1 MATFLY
7 RARDKRGTLLTGAV
21 EAEDEAF
28 VLNKLKQ
35 AGNAVVAIEKQ
46 TQAKVQ
52 VEGLLNFIQKV
63 RPQDILLF
71 TRQLAT
77 LLKSGISLTSAV
89 MSIREQTKNK
99 IMRDV
104 LEQINKDIQGGVSL
118 SDSLAKHPDVFSEF
132 FVSMIK
138 VGETGGILE
147 EVLDRLVQLG
157 TQDLEINSRI
167 KSAVSYPIILVVVA
181 VIVVSFI
188 MISIIPKFVTIFE
201 TYEAK
206 LPFSTNLLLG
216 ASLAF
221 RKTWYL
227 LLAAMIGFVF
237 WLRNFMRKEEG
248 KYKIDSMIVKLPLIG
263 PLYLKVVIAQFAR
276 TLGGLV
282 RSGVAMVEA
291 LTVTEKT
298 VANLVIKKIIRN
310 VRDSIIKGE
319 SLSEPFKASGIFPV
333 MVIQMISIGEK
344 TGKLEQML
352 FDVAE
357 FYDREIE
364 YAIRNMTAVLEPML
378 LLIMGSMV
386 AFIALSV
393 LLPIFNLIKVFKH

>member
-7 RARDKRGTLLTGAV
+7 RARDKRGALVTGTIEAPDEGAV
-21 EAEDEAF
+21 
-28 VLNKLKQ
+28 VSGVRQ
-35 AGNAVVAIEKQ
+35 AGNTVVSIEKQ

-52 VEGLLNFIQKV
+52 VEGLLSFIQKV

-77 LLKSGISLTSAV
+77 MLKSGISLTSAV
-89 MSIREQTKNK
+89 MSIREQTKNT

-118 SDSLAKHPDVFSEF
+118 SDSLAKHPDIFSEF
-132 FVSMIK
+132 FVSMIS

-157 TQDLEINSRI
+157 TQDLEISSRI

-188 MISIIPKFVTIFE
+188 LISIIPKFVVIFE

-206 LPFSTNLLLG
+206 LPLTTSILLG
-216 ASLAF
+216 VSSVF

-227 LLAAMIGFVF
+227 LLGGLVGFVL
-237 WLRNFMRKEEG
+237 WLRNFMRKDEG
-248 KYKIDSMIVKLPLIG
+248 KYKIDSMVVRLPLFG
-263 PLYLKVVIAQFAR
+263 QLYLKVVIAQFAR

-298 VANLVIKKIIRN
+298 ISNLVVRKVIRN
-310 VRDSIIKGE
+310 VRDSIVKGE
-319 SLSEPFKASGIFPV
+319 TLSEPFKASGIFPV

-364 YAIRNMTAVLEPML
+364 YAIRNMTAVLEPLL

-393 LLPIFNLIKVFKH
+393 LLPIFNLIKVFRH

>member
-1 MATFLY
+1 MATFSY
-7 RARDKRGTLLTGAV
+7 RARDKRGMLLTGTV
-21 EAEDEAF
+21 EAEDESA
-28 VLNKLKQ
+28 VLNNLKQ
-35 AGNAVVAIEKQ
+35 AGNAVVSIEKE
-46 TQAKVQ
+46 TQAKMQ
-52 VEGLLNFIQKV
+52 MEGLLNFIQKV

-77 LLKSGISLTSAV
+77 LLKSGISLTTAV

-99 IMRDV
+99 IMQDV

-118 SDSLAKHPDVFSEF
+118 SDSLAKHPGVFSEF
-132 FVSMIK
+132 FVSMIR

-157 TQDLEINSRI
+157 TQDLEISSRI
-167 KSAVSYPIILVVVA
+167 KSAMSYPIILVVVA
-181 VIVVSFI
+181 IAVVSFI
-188 MISIIPKFVTIFE
+188 LISIIPKFVTIFD
-201 TYEAK
+201 TYEAR
-206 LPFSTNLLLG
+206 LPLTTRILL
-216 ASLAF
+216 AVSLIF

-227 LLAAMIGFVF
+227 FLAGIAGFIF
-237 WLRNFMRKEEG
+237 WLRNFMRKPEG
-248 KYKIDSMIVKLPLIG
+248 KYKIDSMVMKLPLFG
-263 PLYLKVVIAQFAR
+263 QLYLKVVIAQFAR

-291 LTVTEKT
+291 LNVTEKT
-298 VANLVIKKIIRN
+298 VANLVVKNVIRN
-310 VRDSIIKGE
+310 VRDSIVKGE
-319 SLSEPFKASGIFPV
+319 SLSGPFKASGIFPV

-364 YAIRNMTAVLEPML
+364 YAIRNMTAVLEPVL

-393 LLPIFNLIKVFKH
+393 LLPIFNLIKVFRH